1 MQTSWRTE
9 LFGEMRSLKIKD
21 KELAAEAG
29 VHPKYLSRVLNGHVD
44 PKGAEQKLRSALDR
58 IKDRTRDGIA

>member
-1 MQTSWRTE
+1 MQDSWRTE

-21 KELAAEAG
+21 KELAEEAG

-44 PKGAEQKLRSALDR
+44 PKGAEGKFMGALNR
-58 IKDRTRDGIA
+58 LKEKRGA

>member
-1 MQTSWRTE
+1 MQVSWRTE

-44 PKGAEQKLRSALDR
+44 PKGAEGKFRGALER
-58 IKDRTRDGIA
+58 LKEKRGA